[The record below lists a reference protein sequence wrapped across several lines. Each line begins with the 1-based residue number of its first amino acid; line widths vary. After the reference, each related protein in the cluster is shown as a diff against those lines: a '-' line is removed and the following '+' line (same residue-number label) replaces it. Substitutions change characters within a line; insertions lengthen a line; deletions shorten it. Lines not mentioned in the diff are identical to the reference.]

1 MPRSELEQMWAR
13 ASDLLAGL
21 LSKDVFERWIAV
33 IHPVEW
39 KEDTL
44 RLGVAN
50 DYYGT
55 WLEENYLPLIGKAVA
70 SVTGREY
77 RIQIGVDRQAAQQ
90 VQARAARADGAPA
103 EPKREERAP
112 ARRRGEDSRLN
123 PKYVFETFVVGSSNN
138 FAHAASI
145 AVAQSPA
152 KAYNP
157 LFIYGGVGLGKTHL
171 MHAIG
176 NHHLSRHPQ
185 ARACYLSCEEFT
197 NEYIEAIKRGTLE
210 HFRKKFRGVD
220 VLLIDDMQFLG
231 GKDRIQ
237 EEFFHTFNALFDG
250 HKQIVM
256 TCDRPASEIPGLEQ
270 RLVSRFEWGLVTE
283 MEVPDFETR
292 VAILRTKSQ
301 QLKHPVPDPVIQ
313 FIAQRIRANV
323 RRLEGALIKAA
334 SYASLMNQELSVPAL
349 EKILRDTLDPE
360 DARNL
365 SLETIQRAVAE
376 FFDIR
381 FSDILSKK
389 RPANIAFP
397 RQVAMYLCR
406 ELTPHSLPS
415 IGEAFGKNHATVLH
429 AVNSVDAKMQANP
442 SIRQTV
448 STLRAKLTGRRAGE
462 PAASDSL
469 ERGEMLRR

>member
-1 MPRSELEQMWAR
+1 MSKNEVETIWTQASE
-13 ASDLLAGL
+13 LLAGL
-21 LSKDVFERWIAV
+21 LSKDVFDRWISV
-33 IHPVEW
+33 IHPLEM
-39 KEDTL
+39 KEDAL
-44 RLGVAN
+44 LLGVAN
-50 DYYGT
+50 DFYST
-55 WLEENYLPLIGKAVA
+55 WLEENYLPLIAKAVA
-70 SVTGREY
+70 SVTGREMQI
-77 RIQIGVDRQAAQQ
+77 RIGVDRKVAQAL
-90 VQARAARADGAPA
+90 QARAAAQAEAAPA
-103 EPKREERAP
+103 KSGGRGGAGGSEPAPRKRNEE
-112 ARRRGEDSRLN
+112 SRLN
-123 PKYVFETFVVGSSNN
+123 TKYVFDTFVVGSSNN

-176 NHHLSRHPQ
+176 NHHTAKHPH

-197 NEYIEAIKRGTLE
+197 NEYIEAIKRGSLE
-210 HFRKKFRGVD
+210 HFRKKYRGMD
-220 VLLIDDMQFLG
+220 MLLIDDMQFLG

-292 VAILRTKSQ
+292 VAILRKKSQ
-301 QLKHPVPDPVIQ
+301 QLKIAVPDEVVN

-334 SYASLMNQELSVPAL
+334 SYASLINQPLSVQAL

-365 SLETIQRAVAE
+365 SMEFIQRAVADY
-376 FFDIR
+376 FDIR

-397 RQVAMYLCR
+397 RQVAMFLCR

-429 AVNSVDAKMQANP
+429 AVNSVDAKMQVNP
-442 SIRQTV
+442 AIKQTV
-448 STLRAKLTGRRAGE
+448 GVLRSKLTGRQG
-462 PAASDSL
+462 
-469 ERGEMLRR
+469 